1 MIGALW
7 SMLSFLVAIALLVAV
22 HEWGHFYAARRLG
35 IQVLRFSVGFGKPLW
50 SRRGADGVEYAIG
63 AFPFG
68 GYVKMLDERD
78 AEEPIADPSRAFNRA
93 APWRRA
99 VVLVAGPLANLLFA
113 VAAYWAILMIGVP
126 GLRPLV
132 GAVPV
137 GTPAAVA
144 GLRAE
149 DEIVGVGGRG
159 TPTWEAAS
167 LALLDHVLEGADRV
181 ELELRAPDGE
191 VRRTTLA
198 IADHHGLTEP
208 GALLQRLGLAPW
220 QPKLP
225 PRLGEVVAEGPA
237 GRAGLRRGDLIL
249 AVDGEPVDD
258 WRPLVERIQARPGE
272 VVVLAYSR
280 DGVSAEVPVP
290 VAAVEQ
296 GGRRIGRIEVRPD
309 VPEGFLERLRA
320 EQRFGPVEALPEAV
334 SRTRDLSVLTVKM
347 LWRMLTG
354 EASLAN
360 ISGPINIA
368 QYAGV
373 TASISVVAFLGF
385 LAVISVSLGVLNLLP
400 VPILDGGQLAFVAV
414 ESATGRPVPASVEL
428 RGQQVGIVL
437 LVGLMGLALF
447 NDIARLLG

>member
-1 MIGALW
+1 
-7 SMLSFLVAIALLVAV
+7 V
-22 HEWGHFYAARRLG
+22 
-35 IQVLRFSVGFGKPLW
+35 
-50 SRRGADGVEYAIG
+50 
-63 AFPFG
+63 
-68 GYVKMLDERD
+68 
-78 AEEPIADPSRAFNRA
+78 
-93 APWRRA
+93 
-99 VVLVAGPLANLLFA
+99 
-113 VAAYWAILMIGVP
+113 IGVP
-126 GLRPLV
+126 GLRPLI
-132 GAVPV
+132 GAAPK

-149 DEIVGVGGRG
+149 DEIVGVAGRA

-167 LALLDHVLEGADRV
+167 LALLDHVLEGAASV
-181 ELELRAPDGE
+181 TLELRAPDGAARE
-191 VRRTTLA
+191 ASLA

-208 GALLQRLGLAPW
+208 GALLTRLGLAPW

-225 PRLGEVVAEGPA
+225 PRLGEVVPEGPA
-237 GRAGLRRGDLIL
+237 GRAGLRSGDLIL
-249 AVDGEPVDD
+249 AVDGTAVDD
-258 WRPLVERIQARPGE
+258 WRPLVELIQARPGE
-272 VVVLAYSR
+272 VVTLSYSR
-280 DGVSAEVPVP
+280 DGVVGEVPVP
-290 VAAVEQ
+290 VATVEQ
-296 GGRRIGRIEVRPD
+296 GGRRIGRIEVRPA
-309 VPEGFLERLRA
+309 VPAGFLERLRA

-354 EASLAN
+354 GASLAN

-400 VPILDGGQLAFVAV
+400 VPILDGGQLVFVAV
-414 ESATGRPVPASVEL
+414 EAATGRPVPAAVEL